1 MLNGY
6 WERRTYSVLKMLLSC
21 DKRVSPGK
29 QVIVNGCI
37 QRPKIDTM
45 ILLLRKQLFLFNLKA
60 PILFIVHWLIQLK
73 ISLEVFSDGVNMW
86 LRIHVLMQG
95 TWVGSLPWEDPTC
108 HWATKPVPQLLM
120 PMCLES
126 MLSNMRSL
134 VRGPHSKEQPS
145 LDASGR
151 SPPAAHP

>member
-6 WERRTYSVLKMLLSC
+6 WERRTYSVLKMLLFC

-29 QVIVNGCI
+29 QVIVNSCI

-45 ILLLRKQLFLFNLKA
+45 ILLLRKQLFLFNLKT

-73 ISLEVFSDGVNMW
+73 ISMEVFSDGLNKW
-86 LRIHVLMQG
+86 LRIHLLMQG

-108 HWATKPVPQLLM
+108 HWATKPMPQLLM

-126 MLSNMRSL
+126 TLRNMRSQWEA
-134 VRGPHSKEQPS
+134 RTPKS
-145 LDASGR
+145 
-151 SPPAAHP
+151 SPPLMQVEEVL